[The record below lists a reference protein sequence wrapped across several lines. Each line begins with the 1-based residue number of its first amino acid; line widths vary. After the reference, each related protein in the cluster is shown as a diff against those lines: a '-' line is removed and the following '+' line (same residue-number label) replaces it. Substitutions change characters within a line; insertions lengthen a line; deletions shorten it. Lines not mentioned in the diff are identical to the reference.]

1 MRLKEEESLQSMEA
15 EYENKIRI
23 IVEDNNAQIT
33 STKNQIEE
41 FLDIIVQYEE

>member
-1 MRLKEEESLQSMEA
+1 MEA

>member
-1 MRLKEEESLQSMEA
+1 MRLKEEESLQNMEA

>member
-1 MRLKEEESLQSMEA
+1 MRLKEEESLRNMEA